1 MSKKNGFSMLETITP
16 MVRLLPPAR
25 LRAWRFGWYFSSSMA
40 FTTRA
45 RVVLLTTLA
54 LLSTRETVAVET
66 LARLATCS
74 RFMAIVSMV
83 RGLSPFWVLRSYKW
97 AAGRRLALD
106 RFADSAYTNPKP
118 TLWEIRPSNLR
129 NAGFVKGSWE
139 FSF

>member
-40 FTTRA
+40 LTTRA

-54 LLSTRETVAVET
+54 LFSTRETVAVET

-74 RFMAIVSMV
+74 RFMAIVSIV
-83 RGLSPFWVLRSYKW
+83 RGLNPFCVQQSDQG
-97 AAGRRLALD
+97 AA
-106 RFADSAYTNPKP
+106 RFLFGAFGDSAYN
-118 TLWEIRPSNLR
+118 RSAASNGQTGAI
-129 NAGFVKGSWE
+129 N
-139 FSF
+139 